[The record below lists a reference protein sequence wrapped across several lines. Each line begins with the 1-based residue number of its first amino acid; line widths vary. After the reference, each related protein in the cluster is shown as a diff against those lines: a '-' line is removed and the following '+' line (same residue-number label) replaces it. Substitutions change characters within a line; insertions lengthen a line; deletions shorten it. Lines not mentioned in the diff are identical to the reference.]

1 VRFGGAPFAALP
13 LLGTG
18 RFGRAEYKNRD
29 RDGNPDTHTKTCP
42 DGNANANVS
51 YRCADTCTD
60 YDANEYA
67 QRQSHYA
74 PA

>member
-1 VRFGGAPFAALP
+1 MRFGGAPFAALP

-29 RDGNPDTHTKTCP
+29 RDGNPDTDTKTCP
-42 DGNANANVS
+42 DSNANADVS
-51 YRCADTCTD
+51 HRCTD
-60 YDANEYA
+60 NCTEYDANEYA
-67 QRQSHYA
+67 QRQSNYA